1 MKVSILLM
9 SVATASALFGVAGPL
24 TVGADEDYGGA
35 AAEWKPSFKARGFNL
50 QGMRRAGPN
59 VGFKEEHFKWM
70 KEWGFNFVRMPLDY
84 RCWVKDRKSANR
96 EIIDE
101 AGLKPLDAGIA
112 YARKHG
118 IVAMICLHRIPGEYC
133 VAHVDPEPG
142 NIYKDADCLRA
153 AVLHWTMLARRY
165 KDVPREELFFNLI
178 NEPASRLGSIEDYER
193 VCRVLIAAIR
203 NELYSGNRSVIVVCY
218 SVLIAVKPIPS
229 KTFTASS
236 PLR

>member
-1 MKVSILLM
+1 MKASILLM
-9 SVATASALFGVAGPL
+9 AVATASALFGAAGPL
-24 TVGADEDYGGA
+24 SVGADEDYGGA

-59 VGFKEEHFKWM
+59 AGFKEEHFKWM

-133 VAHVDPEPG
+133 GTGRCWRVATRTF
-142 NIYKDADCLRA
+142 RA
-153 AVLHWTMLARRY
+153 
-165 KDVPREELFFNLI
+165 
-178 NEPASRLGSIEDYER
+178 
-193 VCRVLIAAIR
+193 
-203 NELYSGNRSVIVVCY
+203 RSC
-218 SVLIAVKPIPS
+218 
-229 KTFTASS
+229 SS
-236 PLR
+236 T